1 MFIKKIDIKNFRLF
15 PSEKNFEIDNINI
28 PNGNLGSGLT
38 VLVGENGCG
47 KTTILEALALPILEY
62 KAESFSLKD
71 LNDVNEKAEIR
82 IYSENPFNVDGTMPK
97 GNFNAK
103 GFSFLAGVRSR
114 GNKSYLSS
122 IVVSDQKFI
131 ACDPSK
137 PKEDSPDLRI
147 SVNNPF
153 KGKRFS
159 ENDIIFLDKN
169 RLFQTRTG
177 NFNSTRFD
185 RLMEDFS
192 LQYFRSLDGKI
203 DDLNKEFF
211 DKKIKENK
219 IENSFLSEAV
229 KKFKELAGSKI
240 RLDFLDNCE
249 PFKNAF
255 FSIKQDS
262 NQQISIGS
270 LGSGYE
276 MIFSIIYSFYL
287 SKQSGKQL
295 IILVDEPE
303 LHMHPSLQEKFVGLL
318 LEFSKDAQIVITS
331 HSPLLIKQLSFNE
344 LVKVLIVKKEGVSP
358 MENRAL
364 PLVSANETNYL
375 AFGLA
380 TEEYHNELYNEIEHN
395 FWNDSNNDF
404 KVLKQSGDYDKN
416 DCRQIVFDNEFFSKQ
431 KKEPIN
437 SPFKNIEKKV
447 TLHTYIRNQIHHQKD
462 NGKPEQQILKSS
474 IEVMRGFLHNNKAT
488 N

>member
-1 MFIKKIDIKNFRLF
+1 MFIKKIDIKNFRIF
-15 PSEKNFEIDNINI
+15 PSDKNFEIDNINI

-82 IYSENPFNVDGTMPK
+82 IYSGNPFNVDGTMPK

-192 LQYFRSLDGKI
+192 LQYFRSLNGKI

-229 KKFKELAGSKI
+229 KKFKELAGSKV

-276 MIFSIIYSFYL
+276 MIYSIIYSFYL
-287 SKQSGKQL
+287 SKQSAKQL

-303 LHMHPSLQEKFVGLL
+303 LHMHPTLQEKFVELL
-318 LEFSKDAQIVITS
+318 LEFSKDAQIIITS
-331 HSPLLIKQLSFNE
+331 HSPLLIKQLSYND
-344 LVKVLIVKKEGVSP
+344 LVKVLVVKKEGVSSV
-358 MENRAL
+358 ENRVLL
-364 PLVSANETNYL
+364 PRISANETNYV

-380 TEEYHNELYNEIEHN
+380 TEEYHNELYEELHYKYGKYEESGEEKLKGIKKFDGDFFITEKCEQKTSPWLGYPNEVSI
-395 FWNDSNNDF
+395 
-404 KVLKQSGDYDKN
+404 
-416 DCRQIVFDNEFFSKQ
+416 
-431 KKEPIN
+431 
-437 SPFKNIEKKV
+437 
-447 TLHTYIRNQIHHQKD
+447 HTFIRNQIHHQKS
-462 NGKPEQQILKSS
+462 NGKPNAQSLMSS
-474 IEVMRGFLHNNKAT
+474 INRMREFFITTK
-488 N
+488 